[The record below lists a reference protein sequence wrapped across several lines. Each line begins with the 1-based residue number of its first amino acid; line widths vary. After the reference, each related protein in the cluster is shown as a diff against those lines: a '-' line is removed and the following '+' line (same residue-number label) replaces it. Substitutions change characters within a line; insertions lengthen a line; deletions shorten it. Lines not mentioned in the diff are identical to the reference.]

1 MSAVPAHYFPPDES
15 FREEAIERL
24 AAQLVREDE
33 VALLL
38 TELLDANTWLLPLL
52 VRQPPPWWKPELT
65 TLIQR
70 LRSLEK
76 NLGGAIDDARRRHM
90 QDLT

>member
-1 MSAVPAHYFPPDES
+1 MSAVPATYFPPDES

-38 TELLDANTWLLPLL
+38 TELLDAHLLPLL
-52 VRQPPPWWKPELT
+52 IDAKSYEYGRI
-65 TLIQR
+65 TLAQR
-70 LRSLEK
+70 LRSLDRS
-76 NLGGAIDDARRRHM
+76 LDRAIDDARRRHM
-90 QDLT
+90 ADLT